1 MRAIVNSRTNPK
13 QLTTATAFQTCLPD
27 SINAGNLFLKVFF
40 AIFAYNMLNIQSK
53 LPGVSTTIFS
63 VMSKLAAEHNAINL
77 SQGFPDYP
85 CDPKLTELVNIAMKD
100 GFNQYAPMPGNT
112 FLKETVAEKVAKLY
126 AVDYNPDTEITVT
139 AGGTQA
145 IFTALAAIINPG
157 DEVIIF
163 EPAYDSYAP
172 TIRLLGGLVKTYE
185 LAPPSYGIDWDMV
198 KKLFT
203 SSTRMIILNSPQN
216 PTGSILSEE
225 DMQQLI
231 KLINGTDIL
240 ILSDEVYEHL
250 IYDQQKHKSVMLFP
264 ELRERSFV
272 IASFGKLLHAT
283 GWKLGYCLA
292 PAQLTKEFRKVHQFN
307 VFSVNS
313 PMQQAIANYIKDP
326 NNYNGITA
334 FFEKKRDYF
343 RGLLAESRF
352 ELLPCNGSYF
362 QCASFSKISDEKD
375 TDFSMRLTAE
385 FGVATIPVSAF
396 YQKATDHKII
406 RFCFA
411 KEDSTLALAAEKLKN
426 V

>member
-1 MRAIVNSRTNPK
+1 
-13 QLTTATAFQTCLPD
+13 
-27 SINAGNLFLKVFF
+27 
-40 AIFAYNMLNIQSK
+40 MLNIQSK

-63 VMSKLAAEHNAINL
+63 VMSKLAADYNAINL
-77 SQGFPDYP
+77 SQGFPDYA
-85 CDPKLTELVNIAMKD
+85 CDPKLTELVDKAMQD
-100 GFNQYAPMPGNT
+100 GYNQYAPMPGNT
-112 FLKETVAEKVAKLY
+112 LLKETIAEKVEQLY
-126 AVDYNPDTEITVT
+126 QVNYNPDTEITIT

-145 IFTALAAIINPG
+145 IFTALAAIINAG

-185 LAPPSYGIDWDMV
+185 LAPPAYGIDWEMV

-225 DMQQLI
+225 DMKALI
-231 KLINGTDIL
+231 KLISGTDIL

-250 IYDQQKHKSVMLFP
+250 IYDGQQHQSVMLFP

-272 IASFGKLLHAT
+272 VASFGKLLHAT

-292 PAQLTKEFRKVHQFN
+292 PELLTKEFRKVHQFN

-313 PMQQAIANYIKDP
+313 PMQQAIANYLKEP
-326 NNYNGITA
+326 AHYTGISE
-334 FFEKKRDYF
+334 FFETKRNYF
-343 RGLLAESRF
+343 RTLLVDSRF
-352 ELLPCNGSYF
+352 KLLPCHGSYF
-362 QCASFSKISDEKD
+362 QCASYSDISDEKD
-375 TDFSMRLTAE
+375 VDFSIRLIKE

-396 YQKATDHKII
+396 YQKSTDHKII

-411 KEDSTLALAAEKLKN
+411 KEEATLAMAAEKLRN

>member
-1 MRAIVNSRTNPK
+1 
-13 QLTTATAFQTCLPD
+13 
-27 SINAGNLFLKVFF
+27 
-40 AIFAYNMLNIQSK
+40 MLNIQSK

-63 VMSKLAAEHNAINL
+63 VMSKLATEHNAINL

-85 CDPKLTELVNIAMKD
+85 CDPKLVELVDKAMKD
-100 GFNQYAPMPGNT
+100 GFNQYAPMPGSPLLQQNI
-112 FLKETVAEKVAKLY
+112 AEKVEKLY
-126 AVDYNPDTEITVT
+126 NVKYNPGTEITVT

-145 IFTALAAIINPG
+145 IFTALAAIINSG

-185 LAPPSYGIDWDMV
+185 LAPPNYSIDWDMV

-203 SSTRMIILNSPQN
+203 ANTRMIILNSPQN
-216 PTGSILSEE
+216 PTGSILSEN
-225 DMQQLI
+225 DMNALI
-231 KLINGTDIL
+231 KLVSGTDIL

-250 IYDQQKHKSVMLFP
+250 IYDEQKHQSVMLYP
-264 ELRERSFV
+264 ELKERSFI

-292 PAQLTKEFRKVHQFN
+292 PEILTKEFRKVHQFN

-313 PMQQAIANYIKDP
+313 AMQQAIAEYIKEP
-326 NNYNGITA
+326 KNYTGIRT
-334 FFEKKRDYF
+334 FFQEKRDYF

-352 ELLPCNGSYF
+352 KLLPCNGSYF
-362 QCASFSKISDEKD
+362 QCASYSDISDEKD
-375 TDFSMRLTAE
+375 TDFSMRLIKE

-396 YQKATDHKII
+396 YQKATDYKII

-411 KEDSTLALAAEKLKN
+411 KENSTLALAAEKLKN

>member
-1 MRAIVNSRTNPK
+1 
-13 QLTTATAFQTCLPD
+13 
-27 SINAGNLFLKVFF
+27 
-40 AIFAYNMLNIQSK
+40 MLNIQSK

-85 CDPKLTELVNIAMKD
+85 CDPMLIDLVNKAMKD
-100 GFNQYAPMPGNT
+100 GFNQYAPMPGSPLLTRNI
-112 FLKETVAEKVAKLY
+112 AEKVENLY
-126 AVDYNPDTEITVT
+126 KVKYNPDTEITVT

-145 IFTALAAIINPG
+145 IFTALTTIINNG

-172 TIRLLGGLVKTYE
+172 TIKLLGGLVKTYE
-185 LAPPSYGIDWDMV
+185 LAPPNYEIDWDMV

-203 SSTRMIILNSPQN
+203 AKTRMIILNSPQN
-216 PTGSILSEE
+216 PTGSILSDN
-225 DMQQLI
+225 DMQALI
-231 KLINGTDIL
+231 KLISGTDIL

-250 IYDQQKHKSVMLFP
+250 IYDEQKHQSVMLYP
-264 ELRERSFV
+264 ELKERSFIV
-272 IASFGKLLHAT
+272 ASFGKLLHAT

-292 PAQLTKEFRKVHQFN
+292 PETLTKEFRKIHQFN

-313 PMQQAIANYIKDP
+313 AMQQAIAQYIKEP
-326 NNYNGITA
+326 ANYLGIGN
-334 FFEKKRDYF
+334 FFQEKRDYF

-352 ELLPCNGSYF
+352 KLLPCNGSYF
-362 QCASFSKISDEKD
+362 QCASYSDISEEKD
-375 TDFSMRLTAE
+375 TDFSIRLIKE

-411 KEDSTLALAAEKLKN
+411 KENSTLALAAEKLKN

>member
-1 MRAIVNSRTNPK
+1 
-13 QLTTATAFQTCLPD
+13 
-27 SINAGNLFLKVFF
+27 
-40 AIFAYNMLNIQSK
+40 MLNIQSK

-77 SQGFPDYP
+77 SQGFPDYT
-85 CDPKLTELVNIAMKD
+85 CDPVLTDLVNKAMKD
-100 GFNQYAPMPGNT
+100 GFNQYAPMPGNNL
-112 FLKETVAEKVAKLY
+112 LKETIAEKVETLY
-126 AVDYNPDTEITVT
+126 NIKYNPDTEITVT

-172 TIRLLGGLVKTYE
+172 TIKLLGGLVKTYE
-185 LAPPSYGIDWDMV
+185 LDPPNYTIDWEMV

-203 SSTRMIILNSPQN
+203 SSTRMIILNSPHN
-216 PTGSILSEE
+216 PTGSILSAD
-225 DMQQLI
+225 DMKSLI

-250 IYDQQKHKSVMLFP
+250 IYDGQKHQSVMLFP

-292 PAQLTKEFRKVHQFN
+292 PEVLTKEFRKVHQFN

-313 PMQQAIANYIKDP
+313 PMQQAIANYLQKP
-326 NNYNGITA
+326 QHYLGIGK
-334 FFEKKRDYF
+334 FFQEKRDYF
-343 RGLLAESRF
+343 RKLLASSRLQ
-352 ELLPCNGSYF
+352 LLPCNGSYF
-362 QCASFSKISDEKD
+362 QCVSYSNISDEKD
-375 TDFSMRLTAE
+375 VDFSMRLIKE

-396 YQKATDHKII
+396 YQKSTDHKII

-411 KEDSTLALAAEKLKN
+411 KKNATLASAAEKLKN